1 MSPPEPRVEHRHTFA
16 VDCSCECGLMM
27 STLVR
32 GLTTDNARLLNML
45 ERVIEAE
52 DSDEWMADAV
62 ALRKATK

>member
-1 MSPPEPRVEHRHTFA
+1 
-16 VDCSCECGLMM
+16 MM